1 MRLMPLIDPA
11 LAGTSTRLAGEAA
24 LAHGRNV
31 ARAAARAL
39 ERAKAPSH
47 ALAAT
52 TLKLGA
58 VVHESVGRLLESQLQ
73 AWDGAIDESVRRLT
87 RAADAEGLRP
97 LIAGQLE
104 MMSETR
110 ARIVEDARR
119 TLGILADARAK
130 IGDALA
136 QSAARPEPARRGR
149 KTAAQPTRK
158 RKTTRRPARRPA
170 ARKPRRTH

>member
-1 MRLMPLIDPA
+1 MRLTPLIDPA
-11 LAGTSTRLAGEAA
+11 LAGTSARLAGEAA

-47 ALAAT
+47 ALAET

-87 RAADAEGLRP
+87 RAADADGLRP

-170 ARKPRRTH
+170 PRKPRRTH

>member
-11 LAGTSTRLAGEAA
+11 LAGTSARLAGEAA

-110 ARIVEDARR
+110 ARIAEDARR

-136 QSAARPEPARRGR
+136 QSAARPEPAPRGR